1 MPIPAS
7 AVDTEALK
15 AALLAKGA
23 LADRGRYSPFAG
35 IAEPVNDGSS
45 SVTPGA
51 PVSLNTALAGN
62 AAGEVGPSSPA
73 SPAANTPDT
82 TLPVDDKT
90 LDGLDEGSAIGLLS
104 ALGLGGAAL
113 AAYLMR
119 RRQKLASP
127 PTEDVPLVEG
137 EVIPPKPRATGDKI
151 VDGEVVET
159 TKEIGNLKRLPQG
172 ATTPNNEGMKA
183 LGAPKEVNVPRV
195 GETVSTRPPSKKTL
209 TEQMLARAGRTEPN
223 DVETVHLNDSL
234 SDLTPAEK
242 EQATTLVQ
250 QLKANRVAGNKIQ
263 IQRKYGNRKIRTTL
277 PSGDVDENSLMGIVV
292 RMIREGKMKP
302 GMLSRVIP

>member
-1 MPIPAS
+1 MPIPAN

-23 LADRGRYSPFAG
+23 LADRGRYTPFAG
-35 IAEPVNDGSS
+35 IAGPNADGASTG
-45 SVTPGA
+45 TPGA

-62 AAGEVGPSSPA
+62 AAGGVAPSSVAP
-73 SPAANTPDT
+73 PAANSPDT
-82 TLPVDDKT
+82 TLPVDDNT

-113 AAYLMR
+113 AAYLIR
-119 RRQKLASP
+119 RRKKLATP

-137 EVIPPKPRATGDKI
+137 EELPPEHKVTGDKI

-159 TKEIGNLKRLPQG
+159 ATPIGNTKRLPQG

-195 GETVSTRPPSKKTL
+195 GETVSTRPPNKKTL

-223 DVETVHLNDSL
+223 DVPTVPLTDSM

-250 QLKANRVAGNKIQ
+250 QLRANRMAGNAANT
-263 IQRKYGNRKIRTTL
+263 RRKIGERTLRSTL
-277 PSGDVDENSLMGIVV
+277 PTGTVNEKSLMGIVV
-292 RMIREGKMKP
+292 RMIREGKLKP
-302 GMLSRVIP
+302 GQLSRVIP